1 MLDSYLGGVGGVGG
15 GGIMDSVRRR
25 IGRGGGGGE
34 VRAGAAGPPG
44 PGACA
49 VHLQSQ
55 LLALSWSGGR
65 GSN

>member
-1 MLDSYLGGVGGVGG
+1 MLDSDLGGGADG

-25 IGRGGGGGE
+25 IGRGGGGGQ
-34 VRAGAAGPPG
+34 VRAGAARSPG

-55 LLALSWSGGR
+55 FS
-65 GSN
+65 